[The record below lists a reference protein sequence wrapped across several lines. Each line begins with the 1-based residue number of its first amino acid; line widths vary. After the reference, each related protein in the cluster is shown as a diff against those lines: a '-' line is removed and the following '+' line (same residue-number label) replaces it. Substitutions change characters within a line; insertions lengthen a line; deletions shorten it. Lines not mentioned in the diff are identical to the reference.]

1 MATDIQDIIDYRSYL
16 GNVNLKR
23 KGVTIEWTEEMV
35 QEFVKCA
42 KDPIYFAEKYIQIV
56 HVDHGLIPIVCYDY
70 QKEIIEKTTNNRR
83 VCVVTSRQAGKTTTA
98 VCLILHYILFND
110 HKLVAL
116 LANKGDAAREILDR
130 IKTAYEA
137 LPKWLQQGV
146 IEWNK
151 GSVEF
156 ENGSKIIAAA
166 TSSSAIRGKSVSFL
180 YIDETAFVENWD
192 EFFASVF
199 PTISSGTSTK
209 ILLTSTPNG
218 LNHFYKT
225 CEGAKAG
232 KNGYQFVQVLWTD
245 VPGRDQKWY
254 DETLAAMDFDTEKFA
269 QEMECEF
276 LGSSGTLI
284 AGWKL
289 KQLVYK
295 EAVKEVGGIIVYE
308 DPKPDGNYVIV
319 VDVSRGKGL
328 DYSAFQVIDIS
339 QMPYVQVGAYRN
351 NMITPVDYAAA
362 VHAAAKYFNDA
373 NILVEVNDI
382 GEQVAGIIFEEY
394 EYENMLLTENNGRE
408 GKRLLSGVAG
418 FNGKADKGIRTTKSV
433 KSIGCSM
440 IKLLVEQNQLIINDF
455 ETIREMSTFS
465 QKGTSYEAEPGNH
478 DDLMMCLVLFG
489 WLSNQR
495 FFKELTDINTVINLK
510 EMNEEKVFSELVPFG
525 MIDDGQNEFEDPK
538 PVTAKGNDYSWLL

>member
-1 MATDIQDIIDYRSYL
+1 MTVDIQDIIDYRSYL
-16 GNVNLKR
+16 GNINLKR
-23 KGVTIEWTEEMV
+23 KGVTIEWTEDMV

-42 KDPIYFAEKYIQIV
+42 RDPIYFAEKYIQIV
-56 HVDHGLIPIVCYDY
+56 HVDHGLIPIICYDY
-70 QKEIIEKTTNNRR
+70 QKEIIRKTTDNRR
-83 VCVVTSRQAGKTTTA
+83 TCVVTSRQAGKTTTA

-192 EFFASVF
+192 QFFASVF

-232 KNGYQFVQVLWTD
+232 KNGYEFVQVMWTD

-295 EAVKEVGGIIVYE
+295 ESIKEVGGIVVYE
-308 DPKPDGNYVIV
+308 EPKPEGNYVIV

-339 QMPYVQVGAYRN
+339 QMPYVQVGTYRN

-362 VHAAAKYFNDA
+362 VHAAAKYYNDA

-382 GEQVAGIIFEEY
+382 GEQVAQIIFEEY

-440 IKLLVEQNQLIINDF
+440 IKLLIEQNQLIINDF

-495 FFKELTDINTVINLK
+495 FFKELTDINTVINLR

-525 MIDDGQNEFEDPK
+525 MIDDGQNDFEDPK
-538 PVTAKGNDYSWLL
+538 PVTTRGNDYSWLL

>member
-1 MATDIQDIIDYRSYL
+1 MTNEIKDIEDYRSYL
-16 GNVNLKR
+16 GNINLKR
-23 KGVTIEWTEEMV
+23 KGVTIEWTEDMV

-42 KDPIYFAEKYIQIV
+42 KDPIYFAERYIQIV
-56 HVDHGLIPIVCYDY
+56 HVDHGLIPIVLYDY
-70 QKEIIEKTTNNRR
+70 QKEIITKTINNRR
-83 VCVVTSRQAGKTTTA
+83 TCVVTSRQAGKTTTA

-116 LANKGDAAREILDR
+116 LANKGDAAREILER
-130 IKTAYEA
+130 IKIAYEA

-146 IEWNK
+146 VEWNK

-156 ENGSKIIAAA
+156 ENGSKILAGA

-199 PTISSGTSTK
+199 PTISSGKTTK

-232 KNGYQFVQVLWTD
+232 KNGYQFTKVMWYD
-245 VPGRDQKWY
+245 VPGRDEAWRQ
-254 DETLAAMDFDTEKFA
+254 ETLSAMDFDTEKFA

-284 AGWKL
+284 SGAKL

-295 EAVKEVGGIIVYE
+295 EPLKEVGGIVVYE
-308 DPKPDGNYVIV
+308 EPKSEGNYVIV

-351 NMITPVDYAAA
+351 NMITPIDYASA
-362 VHAAAKYFNDA
+362 VHAAAKYFNEA

-382 GEQVAGIIFEEY
+382 GEQVASILFEEY

-418 FNGKADKGIRTTKSV
+418 FSGKADKGIRTTKSV
-433 KSIGCSM
+433 KSVGCSM
-440 IKLLVEQNQLIINDF
+440 IKLLIEQNQLIVNDF
-455 ETIREMSTFS
+455 ETIREFSTFS
-465 QKGTSYEAEPGNH
+465 QKGTSFEAEPGNH
-478 DDLMMCLVLFG
+478 DDLVMCMVLFG

-495 FFKELTDINTVINLK
+495 FFKELTDINTVINLR
-510 EMNEEKVFSELVPFG
+510 EMNEEQAFSELIPFG
-525 MIDDGQNEFEDPK
+525 IIDSGHDEHEEK
-538 PVTAKGNDYSWLL
+538 PLMAVSDDKWLF